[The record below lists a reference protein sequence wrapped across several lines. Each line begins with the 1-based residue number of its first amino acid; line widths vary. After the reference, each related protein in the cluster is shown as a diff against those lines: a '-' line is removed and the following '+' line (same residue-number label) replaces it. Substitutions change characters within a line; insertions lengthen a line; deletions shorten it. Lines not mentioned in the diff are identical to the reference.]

1 MNSTRHPRVSV
12 CNRTKRIE
20 GSVYLR
26 DGTLLQAGFN
36 FNAVELIPDSVKS

>member
-12 CNRTKRIE
+12 CNRMKRIE

-26 DGTLLQAGFN
+26 DGTLLQAEFSI
-36 FNAVELIPDSVKS
+36 NAVELIPDILKS